1 MSSANKGIL
10 ISFSPSV
17 YLLFPFL
24 IALARTSSMM
34 LGSSG
39 ERGHV
44 CMCAKSLQLC
54 PTLGD
59 PMASL
64 PYS

>member
-1 MSSANKGIL
+1 MSSAHKGIL
-10 ISFSPSV
+10 ISSSPSV

-34 LGSSG
+34 LNSSG
-39 ERGHV
+39 ERGRV
-44 CMCAKSLQLC
+44 SMCAKSLQLC
-54 PTLGD
+54 PTLCD
-59 PMASL
+59 PTASL